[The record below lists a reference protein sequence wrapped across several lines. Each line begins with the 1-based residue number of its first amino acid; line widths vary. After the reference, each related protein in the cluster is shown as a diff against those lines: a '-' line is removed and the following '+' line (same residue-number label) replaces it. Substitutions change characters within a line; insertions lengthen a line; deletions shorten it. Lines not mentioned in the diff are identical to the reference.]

1 MKKIYCIKRNKN
13 QKFKNPKTLYIFNK
27 TLVLSFIC
35 DKCGSKEEES
45 LEESL

>member
-1 MKKIYCIKRNKN
+1 MKKIYCVKCNKY

-27 TLVLSFIC
+27 KKVLSFIC